1 MARPQEV
8 VNEDLVRRARE
19 VLEQISDHQLCVR
32 LQAIISSGTH
42 PIRLV
47 AEITGVNPTTLWRW
61 TKRFKAG
68 GVEGLRDRPKGH
80 NPSKLYPEIHL
91 YCIFPG
97 SIQLL

>member
-8 VNEDLVRRARE
+8 VNENLVRRARE

-32 LQAIISSGTH
+32 LQAIISSGNH